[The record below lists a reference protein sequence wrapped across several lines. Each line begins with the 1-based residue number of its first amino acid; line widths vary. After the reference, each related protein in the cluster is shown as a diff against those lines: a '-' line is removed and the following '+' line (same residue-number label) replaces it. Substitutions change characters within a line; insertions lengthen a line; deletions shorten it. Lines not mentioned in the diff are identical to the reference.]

1 MPLYRASFRH
11 TFSSG
16 DTVELTSKPYPANSW
31 DHARALADAF
41 GYEEVRIAVADFSQ
55 HGGRREYPML
65 TVVDQGVG
73 EKHHCSVGLD
83 TDIAKAPESSP
94 YS

>member
-31 DHARALADAF
+31 EHARELADAF
-41 GYEEVRIAVADFSQ
+41 GYEEARIAVADYPQ
-55 HGGRREYPML
+55 HGIRKEYPML
-65 TVVDQGVG
+65 TAVK
-73 EKHHCSVGLD
+73 ERS
-83 TDIAKAPESSP
+83 
-94 YS
+94 

>member
-31 DHARALADAF
+31 DHARQLARAF
-41 GYEEVRIAVADFSQ
+41 GYEDVRIAVADAPQ
-55 HGGRREYPML
+55 HGVRKEYPLL
-65 TVVDQGVG
+65 TVV
-73 EKHHCSVGLD
+73 E
-83 TDIAKAPESSP
+83 
-94 YS
+94 

>member
-31 DHARALADAF
+31 DHARQLADAF
-41 GYEEVRIAVADFSQ
+41 GYEDVRIAVAD
-55 HGGRREYPML
+55 YPH
-65 TVVDQGVG
+65 TAYARNTP
-73 EKHHCSVGLD
+73 C
-83 TDIAKAPESSP
+83 
-94 YS
+94 

>member
-1 MPLYRASFRH
+1 MPRYRASFRH

-31 DHARALADAF
+31 EHAQALADAF
-41 GYEEVRIAVADFSQ
+41 GYEDVRIAVADFYQ

-65 TVVDQGVG
+65 TVVDPEAAG
-73 EKHHCSVGLD
+73 EDHREEHND
-83 TDIAKAPESSP
+83 TPVARKP
-94 YS
+94 